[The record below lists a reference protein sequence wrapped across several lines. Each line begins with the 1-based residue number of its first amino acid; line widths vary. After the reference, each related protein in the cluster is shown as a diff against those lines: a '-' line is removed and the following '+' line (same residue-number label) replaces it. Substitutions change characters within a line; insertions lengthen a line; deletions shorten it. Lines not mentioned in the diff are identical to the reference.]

1 MGVRSAPRANGAGT
15 APVSGTMIIL
25 ESLNQSSSAEQ
36 RVFSPAVRFK
46 SGKYS
51 AAVAGIS
58 RLTDAAY
65 PLRVHT
71 VFLRF

>member
-1 MGVRSAPRANGAGT
+1 
-15 APVSGTMIIL
+15 MIIL

-36 RVFSPAVRFK
+36 RVFFPAVRFK
-46 SGKYS
+46 SEYS